1 MPIGPFSSP
10 LTPLLLPPPH
20 PLDPGHGSGS
30 GQVSPS
36 THSQSCFVVPNGI
49 DSPPIS
55 GAGVQQGSERGLGA
69 GSRMTLLHEGSSQR
83 TAEDLQSSVENRVD
97 GNGESLDVY
106 KIRIEDFFFFFN
118 T

>member
-1 MPIGPFSSP
+1 
-10 LTPLLLPPPH
+10 
-20 PLDPGHGSGS
+20 
-30 GQVSPS
+30 
-36 THSQSCFVVPNGI
+36 
-49 DSPPIS
+49 
-55 GAGVQQGSERGLGA
+55 
-69 GSRMTLLHEGSSQR
+69 MTLLHEGSSQR